1 MNKLMN
7 WIKSIRLE
15 RVVTAFLVGL
25 LLFVSTACSKGV
37 QAQTK
42 PLTAD
47 QIREEVPSSAVTN
60 QYKGGMNDYEDVD
73 PRKNTT
79 EANTKAKALV
89 DNARKNINEKSVD
102 SPEQFVENYR
112 NGTPLGERVKR
123 IGEDVSDSVDSIK
136 DNLSKGTQKNL
147 RQTKDLAGDVKDK
160 AIQGKENTKDAAKDA
175 VNSVKRTADEV
186 STKGEYKLNKGIKGT
201 QRALDDAA
209 DATDN
214 FGDKIKRGAQNA
226 ADTVKSTVDKAKDAI
241 D

>member
-1 MNKLMN
+1 MNKLTN
-7 WIKSIRLE
+7 WLKSIRLD
-15 RVVTAFLVGL
+15 RLVTAFLVGIL
-25 LLFVSTACSKGV
+25 FFVSTACGNKV
-37 QAQTK
+37 QAK
-42 PLTAD
+42 TAD

-60 QYKGGMNDYEDVD
+60 QYKGGMNDYSDVD

-89 DNARKNINEKSVD
+89 DNARKNIDAKSVD

-112 NGTPLGERVKR
+112 NGAPLGERVKR
-123 IGEDVSDSVDSIK
+123 IGEDVSDSVDNAK

-147 RQTKDLAGDVKDK
+147 RQTKDLADDVKDK
-160 AIQGKENTKDAAKDA
+160 AIQTKENTKDAANGTAK
-175 VNSVKRTADEV
+175 SVKRAADNV
-186 STKGEYKLNKGIKGT
+186 STKAEYNLNKGMRNT
-201 QRALDDAA
+201 QRTLDDAA

-214 FGDKIKRGAQNA
+214 LGDKIKRGAQNA